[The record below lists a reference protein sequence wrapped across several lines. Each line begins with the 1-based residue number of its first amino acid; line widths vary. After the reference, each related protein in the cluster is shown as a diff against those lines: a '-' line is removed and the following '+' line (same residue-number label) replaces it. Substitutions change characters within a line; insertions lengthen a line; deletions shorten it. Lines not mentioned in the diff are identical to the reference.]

1 MLLFFGAAA
10 AAAVE
15 LSMINRF
22 VFPILGRASVIF
34 PRVNGHF
41 GRGGPNPFWTPLG
54 MPASRLALPL
64 SDLGRG
70 QKT

>member
-22 VFPILGRASVIF
+22 VFPILGRRAASVIF

-41 GRGGPNPFWTPLG
+41 GRGGPNPFWTP
-54 MPASRLALPL
+54 ASQPVGTSALRPWQ
-64 SDLGRG
+64 G